1 MLLGSPLWLSLLFLA
16 VDVPVRVRVRAFVR
30 WLVCPGNFIDGKST
44 VTADGELLEQPY
56 SGVPGG

>member
-1 MLLGSPLWLSLLFLA
+1 MLLGSPLWLLLLFLVVA
-16 VDVPVRVRVRAFVR
+16 VRVCVRAFVR